1 MIEDLHVT
9 LQRQLADARASLS
22 AIEELLAP
30 NAHLLQQ
37 REKMAAVVHTLE
49 ELLSNGA
56 SSSPTSAVPPAP
68 RKGVPSTNG
77 TLTAGEED
85 DFEDE
90 LPEIPLKEAVLE
102 FLRKN
107 PRRIWRT
114 ERIWEYCDERGCK
127 TSTRPAHRAVRYALY
142 SLLKDGYP
150 IKHLGRNQWRY
161 VG

>member
-1 MIEDLHVT
+1 MIEELHVT

-37 REKMAAVVHTLE
+37 REKMTAVVRTLE

-56 SSSPTSAVPPAP
+56 SSQASAVPVP
-68 RKGVPSTNG
+68 RKKSATSTNG
-77 TLTAGEED
+77 ALTTGEGDE
-85 DFEDE
+85 FEDE